1 MATEPGDSGL
11 ILIADGDS
19 DTRSL
24 VAGVLEQAG
33 YETVAAMSGDEIL
46 DAARRKLPR
55 LVILEVALPG
65 LSGYEVCHQLR
76 NEFGEALPIVFLSGD
91 RTEPFDRVAGFL
103 IGADDYLVK
112 PFAPDEL
119 LARVRRLARRTAPVP
134 PAVASKLTNREMEV
148 LRLLAEGLEQD
159 EIARQLFITRK
170 TVGTHIENIMRKLG
184 VRSRAQA
191 VAVAYREDLVGSS
204 S

>member
-1 MATEPGDSGL
+1 
-11 ILIADGDS
+11 
-19 DTRSL
+19 
-24 VAGVLEQAG
+24 
-33 YETVAAMSGDEIL
+33 
-46 DAARRKLPR
+46 LPR
-55 LVILEVALPG
+55 LVVLEVALPG

-76 NEFGEALPIVFLSGD
+76 NEFGEALPIVFVSGD

-103 IGADDYLVK
+103 IGADDYLIK

-134 PAVASKLTNREMEV
+134 ASVASKLTNREMEV

-159 EIARQLFITRK
+159 DIARQLFITRK

-184 VRSRAQA
+184 VRSRSQA
-191 VAVAYREDLVGSS
+191 VALAYREDLLKTTA
-204 S
+204 